1 MLDKSELDEEL
12 IKEVV
17 SVGGGYGQKIE
28 RCIACLERLS
38 TAIDYLEKRL
48 IRSGKVPKWS
58 MKVVLSLRRRY
69 SEVLEEAYK
78 HRKNLIIY
86 REAIGLIKHREVF
99 EVYNLERFKLSRS
112 PGQGS
117 S

>member
-28 RCIACLERLS
+28 RCIACLERLA

-99 EVYNLERFKLSRS
+99 EVYDLERFKLSRS
-112 PGQGS
+112 PSQGS